1 MVLDTSAIIAMIFDE
16 PEREAFLGVV
26 AGNATLAISAA
37 TLYES
42 SIVAFGKKPDQL
54 VLRKVDNF
62 LNEFSVTIVPL
73 DTEGARLARDAYLR
87 FGKGFHPAGLNLA
100 DCFPYSLAKSR
111 NEPLLFKGSDFLKTD
126 IVPAW
131 RP

>member
-1 MVLDTSAIIAMIFDE
+1 MVFDTSAIIAIIFDE
-16 PEREAFLGVV
+16 PERDAFLGVI
-26 AGNATLAISAA
+26 ARNATLVMSAA

-62 LNEFSVTIVPL
+62 LDELSVAIVPL
-73 DTEGARLARDAYLR
+73 DTEGARLAREAYLR
-87 FGKGFHPAGLNLA
+87 YGKGFHPAGLNLA
-100 DCFPYSLAKSR
+100 DCFPYSLAKVR
-111 NEPLLFKGSDFLKTD
+111 NEPLLFKGSEFLKTD